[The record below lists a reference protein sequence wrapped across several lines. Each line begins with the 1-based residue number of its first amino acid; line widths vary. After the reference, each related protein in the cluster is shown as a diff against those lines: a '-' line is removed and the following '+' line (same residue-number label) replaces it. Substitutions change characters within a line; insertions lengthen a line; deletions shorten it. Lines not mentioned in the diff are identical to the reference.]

1 MSVKHKCNISQQKIK
16 TILNIFKYLTSINKK
31 YKNTALNFLSEQGI
45 EYISEAIY
53 NVLYNPDCTSSLSST
68 QKKKLIKT
76 IKPKSELF
84 KKLSRK
90 KYSISS
96 KRKLITQSGTGL
108 SLLLSTVVPF
118 LTSLLLPKS

>member
-1 MSVKHKCNISQQKIK
+1 MTVKHKCNISQQKIK
-16 TILNIFKYLTSINKK
+16 TILNIFKYLTSLSKKNKR
-31 YKNTALNFLSEQGI
+31 TALNFLSEEGI

-96 KRKLITQSGTGL
+96 KRKLITQAGTGL